1 MLKRRQLPSLDLI
14 NDALDSSLGRHV
26 GFDGGDAV
34 FRSNVFEQLV
44 RAGLVSNDGED
55 VAFGS
60 ESAMDGCNSDVA
72 CGSYY
77 EDRLHD
83 LRHPIGMECF
93 RYFTAGLCLICS
105 LSSLLSTRSSALT
118 MVVINNKFFG

>member
-1 MLKRRQLPSLDLI
+1 MLERRQLPSLDLV
-14 NDALDSSLGRHV
+14 NDTLDSSFGSYI

-55 VAFGS
+55 VAFCS
-60 ESAMDGCNSDVA
+60 ESAMDSCDADVA

-77 EDRLHD
+77 EDGLHD
-83 LRHPIGMECF
+83 LGHRIQYSRVFQKEQD
-93 RYFTAGLCLICS
+93 
-105 LSSLLSTRSSALT
+105 SLLRSFARYIHFR
-118 MVVINNKFFG
+118 VFFLLGFRP